1 MNILYQDEHLVVCVK
16 PSGVLSQGDDKGRE
30 NMPHLLSEL
39 LGCEVFPVHR
49 LDLEVSGVMV
59 YAKTAKAAAG
69 LSALVPLHEVFR
81 KEYLAVL
88 EGVPAETQAIL
99 EDMLYHDVKRNKSF
113 VVDRKRNGVK
123 HAKLFYR
130 LLETAETEEGTRSL
144 VRVRLYTGRTHQIRV
159 QFASRGLPL
168 VGDRRYGAS
177 KTEYGIALCSC
188 HLSFAHPIT
197 GKPLSFDYYPQSL
210 ACFSELAEKFNVFS
224 IPTLVILKDGEIVHQ
239 SAGARPKAQIL
250 ALLED

>member
-16 PSGVLSQGDDKGRE
+16 PSGVLSQGDDKERT
-30 NMPHLLSEL
+30 NMPSLLYGL
-39 LGCEVFPVHR
+39 LGHEVFPVHR

-59 YAKTAKAAAG
+59 YAKTAKAAAK
-69 LSALVPLHEVFR
+69 LSSLVSSHEGFC

-88 EGVPAETQAIL
+88 EGKPSEQEAVL
-99 EDMLYHDVKRNKSF
+99 EDLLFHDVKRNKSF

-123 HAKLFYR
+123 QAKLFYR
-130 LLETAETEEGTRSL
+130 LLELAETEEGTRSL

-159 QFASRGLPL
+159 QFASRGWPL

-177 KTEYGIALCSC
+177 KTEYGMALCSC

-197 GKPLSFDYYPQSL
+197 QKMLSFDYYPQSL
-210 ACFSELAEKFNVFS
+210 AGFSGLAENFN
-224 IPTLVILKDGEIVHQ
+224 
-239 SAGARPKAQIL
+239 
-250 ALLED
+250 